1 MRAARNKKT
10 NETGI
15 VSAIYPPPRQL
26 TPYHTERRK
35 IMREVKK
42 LDILVV
48 IAEWEVGRN
57 SE

>member
-1 MRAARNKKT
+1 MKQVLSPLYT
-10 NETGI
+10 PL
-15 VSAIYPPPRQL
+15 SRQL

-35 IMREVKK
+35 IMRELKK